1 MGRLRRAKRRR
12 APPAW
17 SVLVAMWRIFAFI
30 QISTGQVDTLAWAPD
45 PPLSAPFCRRAVT
58 LLQANI
64 KSTRHTPLYWHL
76 SSVFV
81 QQPNRTVIKAMEPF
95 GYCARWRPMGR
106 VSSQLS
112 GHREQNLH
120 KALCFRGTFPAGG
133 GRLPSAAKWYWH
145 TDCELRGKGH
155 ATVFYVV
162 ANAFASPRHDVLHA
176 CLQVEFDD
184 RELLER
190 LTYSTSQMQFNGEA
204 VHLGIESGTLPGDIT
219 YCRRVVLGCV
229 PQLRDCSVEDAAH
242 VAIRLTC
249 KWMPVITGK
258 LAVGTVCCLDSLH
271 MLMMPAERTSW
282 QTLRSSKTEGA
293 LQAPLLLQR
302 CGWATWSRTQR
313 SRR

>member
-1 MGRLRRAKRRR
+1 MATAHAGGLWEGFLRNC
-12 APPAW
+12 
-17 SVLVAMWRIFAFI
+17 
-30 QISTGQVDTLAWAPD
+30 LATE
-45 PPLSAPFCRRAVT
+45 SRT
-58 LLQANI
+58 Y
-64 KSTRHTPLYWHL
+64 TRHYVSGVPSPQEEGGCHRQQNGTGTPTA
-76 SSVFV
+76 SF
-81 QQPNRTVIKAMEPF
+81 AE
-95 GYCARWRPMGR
+95 
-106 VSSQLS
+106 
-112 GHREQNLH
+112 
-120 KALCFRGTFPAGG
+120 
-133 GRLPSAAKWYWH
+133 
-145 TDCELRGKGH
+145 KGH

-229 PQLRDCSVEDAAH
+229 PQLRDCRVEDAAH
-242 VAIRLTC
+242 VAIRLTY
-249 KWMPVITGK
+249 KWMPVITGT

-282 QTLRSSKTEGA
+282 QTLRSTKTEGA